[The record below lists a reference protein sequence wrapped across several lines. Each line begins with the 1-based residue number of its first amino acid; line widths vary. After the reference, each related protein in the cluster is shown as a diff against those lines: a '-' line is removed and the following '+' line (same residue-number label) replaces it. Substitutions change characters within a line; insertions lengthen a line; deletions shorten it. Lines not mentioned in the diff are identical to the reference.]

1 VDVETV
7 PTLDHTLERLPAR
20 WGFVFARWNG
30 TMGMNA
36 GRDASMTRATRP
48 VRVTVSN
55 MLLDMFNG
63 HPLAAKGSTDYAV
76 GNC

>member
-1 VDVETV
+1 
-7 PTLDHTLERLPAR
+7 
-20 WGFVFARWNG
+20 
-30 TMGMNA
+30 MGMNA